1 VIENITVLFTDLV
14 GSTRLAAAL
23 TPDEADAVRRGH
35 FATLRRAI
43 AASGGTEVK
52 NLGDGVMVVFA
63 AASAALACAVAMQ
76 QAVARANAGADQPLG
91 LRVGVSAGEATR
103 EAEDYFGDPVIEAAR
118 LCARADAGQVLV
130 ADLVRANAG
139 RRSRHTFT
147 ALGPLE
153 LKGMAEPVETLE
165 LVWERADDGDR
176 PAIPLPARMVPR
188 PVMGL
193 VGREEEL
200 GVLLDALK
208 RVSTGAGTEVV
219 LVAGEPGAGKS
230 TLASEV
236 ARQAHEAGAVVL
248 LGRCDEDVAAPY
260 GPLRDALGHYVAYA
274 SDAVLAMHVA
284 EHGGELA
291 PVLPVLRQ
299 RVAGLP
305 PPSTS
310 DPDSERYLLFAAA
323 AGLLDLASDERPVVV
338 LVEDLHWADAPSLQ
352 LLRYLVVNARST
364 RLLVLGTYRDADLS
378 IGEPL
383 TEMVAALRRV
393 PGASFVTLQGLGY
406 DAVVAF
412 MESAAGHELEG
423 DGLTL
428 AEAVFHETDGNPFF
442 VSEVLRHLS
451 ETGAIVQDG
460 AGRWAVVRPTGEVV
474 LPESVRQVI
483 GARVARVGSTATR
496 VLSLASVIGCD
507 FGIDVLAEAAGMGED
522 EVLDV
527 LERARAA
534 ALVRE
539 VVAAPGRYSFSHALV
554 QHTLY
559 EDIGPTRRARAHRQ
573 VAEALERVGGGGD
586 GSEMAGELARHYALA
601 ADRAVRGKAVSYAR
615 AAGEAAL
622 AALAP
627 EDARRYFA
635 QAIDLIGPGPADD
648 AEVRIDLLTGLGTA
662 QLQSGIPEF
671 RTTLLAAARAAQSAG
686 DNDRLVVAALA
697 NNRGFHSS
705 LGGTDTDRVD
715 VLEAALAATSAA
727 DSAQRAR
734 LLATLCCELTF
745 GPLDRRVALGAEAK
759 AMAWRLGEPVTI
771 AAVNNL
777 CGVPL
782 RVPALLGAQLAD
794 AIGALALVEPLGD
807 PVGTFWAAN
816 QVVIEATRAG
826 EFASAARCLA
836 TMQAVAEKLRQP
848 MLAWTALFSE
858 AGQAMVAGDA
868 GRSEGLAAQ
877 ALEVGTGSGQPDAF
891 ANYGTQL
898 MGVRFM
904 QGRTGELVD
913 LVADIAERHPS
924 VPTYRAVLASCLLD
938 AGDEG
943 AARSL
948 VREAAD
954 GGFALPMDTTWLDG
968 VVVYARLCIEL
979 REEQAAGQLRSLLAP
994 FDDQVPYQGLTANP
1008 PVATLLGGLA
1018 TVLGDHGGAEGYLD
1032 HGASFSARGAMRFAE
1047 AYNDVLRGRMLLS
1060 RRAPGDT
1067 AQAREVLER
1076 ARVAAAQRGYL
1087 LLERRA
1093 GAALSPGT

>member
-1 VIENITVLFTDLV
+1 MIENITVLFTDLV
-14 GSTRLAAAL
+14 GSTQLAAAL
-23 TPDEADAVRRGH
+23 TPDEADGVRRRH

-76 QAVARANAGADQPLG
+76 QAVARTNAGADRPLG
-91 LRVGVSAGEATR
+91 LRVGISAGEATR

-153 LKGMAEPVETLE
+153 LKGLAEPVETLE
-165 LVWERADDGDR
+165 LVWARADDGDR
-176 PAIPLPARMVPR
+176 AAIPLPARMVPR
-188 PVMGL
+188 PATGL

-208 RVSTGAGTEVV
+208 RVSTAAGTEVV
-219 LVAGEPGAGKS
+219 FVAGEPGAGKS
-230 TLASEV
+230 TLTSEV

-260 GPLRDALGHYVAYA
+260 GPLRDALAHYVAHA

-291 PVLPVLRQ
+291 PVVPVLRQ
-299 RVAGLP
+299 RVAALP

-323 AGLLDLASDERPVVV
+323 AGLLDLASDERPVVL

-352 LLRYLVVNARST
+352 LLRYLVLNTRST

-383 TEMVAALRRV
+383 TEIAAALRRV
-393 PGASFVTLQGLGY
+393 PGASFVTLRGLSH

-423 DGLTL
+423 DGLAL
-428 AEAVFHETDGNPFF
+428 AEAVFRETDGNPFF

-460 AGRWAVVRPTGEVV
+460 DGRWAVAGPTGGVV
-474 LPESVRQVI
+474 LPESVRQVV
-483 GARVARVGSTATR
+483 GARVARVGATATR
-496 VLSLASVIGCD
+496 VLALASVVGCE
-507 FGIDVLAEAAGMGED
+507 FGVDVLAEATGMGED
-522 EVLDV
+522 DVLDV
-527 LERARAA
+527 LERARGA

-539 VVAAPGRYSFSHALV
+539 VAVGPGRFGFSHALV

-559 EDIGPTRRARAHRQ
+559 EDLGPTRRARAHRQ
-573 VAEALERVGGGGD
+573 VAEAIERLAGGD
-586 GSEMAGELARHYALA
+586 VRGMVGELARHYLLA
-601 ADRAVRGKAVSYAR
+601 ADRAVRGTAVSYAR

-635 QAIDLIGPGPADD
+635 QAIALIDAGSPDD
-648 AEVRIDLLTGLGTA
+648 AELRIDLLTGLGTA
-662 QLQSGIPEF
+662 QLQSGIAEF

-686 DNDRLVVAALA
+686 DNDRLVAAALA

-705 LGGTDTDRVD
+705 LGGTDTDRVA
-715 VLEAALAATSAA
+715 VLEAALAATSIA

-745 GPLDRRVALGAEAK
+745 GPLERRMALGAEAK
-759 AMAWRLGEPVTI
+759 AMARRLGEPVTI
-771 AAVNNL
+771 AAVN
-777 CGVPL
+777 
-782 RVPALLGAQLAD
+782 
-794 AIGALALVEPLGD
+794 
-807 PVGTFWAAN
+807 
-816 QVVIEATRAG
+816 
-826 EFASAARCLA
+826 
-836 TMQAVAEKLRQP
+836 
-848 MLAWTALFSE
+848 
-858 AGQAMVAGDA
+858 
-868 GRSEGLAAQ
+868 
-877 ALEVGTGSGQPDAF
+877 
-891 ANYGTQL
+891 
-898 MGVRFM
+898 
-904 QGRTGELVD
+904 
-913 LVADIAERHPS
+913 
-924 VPTYRAVLASCLLD
+924 
-938 AGDEG
+938 
-943 AARSL
+943 
-948 VREAAD
+948 
-954 GGFALPMDTTWLDG
+954 
-968 VVVYARLCIEL
+968 
-979 REEQAAGQLRSLLAP
+979 
-994 FDDQVPYQGLTANP
+994 
-1008 PVATLLGGLA
+1008 
-1018 TVLGDHGGAEGYLD
+1018 
-1032 HGASFSARGAMRFAE
+1032 
-1047 AYNDVLRGRMLLS
+1047 
-1060 RRAPGDT
+1060 
-1067 AQAREVLER
+1067 
-1076 ARVAAAQRGYL
+1076 
-1087 LLERRA
+1087 
-1093 GAALSPGT
+1093 